1 VTNQTGYLPN
11 ATSAPTEGQDTGAG
25 SIMATML
32 SRGFVVARHTAEG
45 SFRPFG
51 IELDSADDD
60 TLTSVEP
67 ALPTSE

>member
-1 VTNQTGYLPN
+1 MNPTLDYS
-11 ATSAPTEGQDTGAG
+11 TSAPTEGQDSGAG

-51 IELDSADDD
+51 LTIDSADDA
-60 TLTSVEP
+60 TLISVEP
-67 ALPTSE
+67 YIPTSD